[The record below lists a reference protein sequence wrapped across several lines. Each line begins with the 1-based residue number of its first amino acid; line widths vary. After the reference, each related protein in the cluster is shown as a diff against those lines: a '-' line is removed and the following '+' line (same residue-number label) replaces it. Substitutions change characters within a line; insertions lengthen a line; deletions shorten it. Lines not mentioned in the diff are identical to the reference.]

1 MRKRASSPRINSR
14 ELEREK
20 KRILEEKLI
29 TEAREKNEAIKTNLS
44 LLRDMLP
51 LHVKRP
57 HRLNWNS
64 LRIDRDF
71 GLDPPRKPTM
81 CVPFPL
87 DYLLSVLPGKWMTPA
102 SWNRELTGWKVK
114 KDKFEGEKKERNISV
129 SKLEADYNSALPVA
143 ISKFSELILT
153 TSPYP
158 SYFPSDHMAEYREDD
173 KLLIVLKFIP
183 SIDQFPDKKEVKYI
197 KSNKEIRDVQFNQ
210 KEKIELFEHIAYSIC
225 LRTIAEVFMND
236 LNGYV
241 DRVSFTGY
249 VETKNLANGKMI
261 KPPIFSVE
269 VTKEAFSDILLGEV
283 APKKCFLE
291 ALKGISYRK
300 LENLVPIKP
309 VQIPMRKDP
318 RFVESRAIAADMQE
332 GENLAAMGWKEFED
346 FVVDLFRA
354 IYAKVGGSV
363 ERTQSSGDGGVD
375 AIAHDPTP
383 VTGGEIVIQAKRY
396 TSTIGPDQI
405 RELYGMLIHEGAIKA
420 IFVTTS
426 RFGPAALQTAVGK
439 PIELIDGNQ
448 LLGLTEQYLGKNF
461 RIELSEAKGQERK
474 RKKPR

>member
-20 KRILEEKLI
+20 KRILEEKLLS
-29 TEAREKNEAIKTNLS
+29 EARERTETINANIS

-51 LHVKRP
+51 IHVKRP
-57 HRLNWNS
+57 HRLTWNS

-71 GLDPPRKPTM
+71 DVDPPYKPTM
-81 CVPFPL
+81 CVPFPI
-87 DYLLSVLPGKWMTPA
+87 DYLLSVLPGKWVTEA
-102 SWNRELTGWKVK
+102 SWEKELTAWQIKR
-114 KDKFEGEKKERNISV
+114 DKFEEKKRERNTGV
-129 SKLEADYNSALPVA
+129 SKLEADYNSGLPAA

-153 TSPYP
+153 TSSYP

-183 SIDQFPDKKEVKYI
+183 SIDQIPDKKEVKYI
-197 KSNKEIRDVQFNQ
+197 KSKKEIRDVQFSQ
-210 KEKIELFEHIAYSIC
+210 KEKTNLFEHIAYSVC
-225 LRTIAEVFMND
+225 LRTISEIFIND
-236 LNGYV
+236 LNGYI

-269 VTKEAFSDILLGEV
+269 VTKDTFSEILLGEV
-283 APKKCFLE
+283 VPKRCFLE

-300 LENLVPIKP
+300 LENLIPIKP
-309 VQIPMRKDP
+309 VQTPMRKDP

-354 IYAKVGGSV
+354 IYARVGGNV

-405 RELYGMLIHEGAIKA
+405 RELYGMLIHEGAIKG

-426 RFGPAALQTAVGK
+426 RFGPAALKTAIGK

-448 LLGLTEQYLGKNF
+448 LLGLTEQYLGKSF
-461 RIELSEAKGQERK
+461 RIELSEARDQER
-474 RKKPR
+474 RRRRPR